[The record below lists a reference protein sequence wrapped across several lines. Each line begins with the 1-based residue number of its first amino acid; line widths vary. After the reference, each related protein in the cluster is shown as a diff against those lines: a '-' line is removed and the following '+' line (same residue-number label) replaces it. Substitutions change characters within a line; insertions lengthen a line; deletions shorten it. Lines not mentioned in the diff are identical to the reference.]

1 VPVADDELKGNAAI
15 IADFRAHEGQI
26 TEGRLAGANMLLM
39 TSLGAKSGRS
49 RTIPLGYSRDGERY
63 VVVGSNSGKPAQP
76 VWLANIAVHP
86 VVTVE
91 VGTETF
97 QARATISRDDERER
111 LWRIHVRAIPYFA
124 NYERMVERQL
134 QVVSLERLPPG

>member
-1 VPVADDELKGNAAI
+1 VPVADGELEGNAAI

-26 TEGRLAGANMLLM
+26 TLGRLAGANMLLM

-63 VVVGSNSGKPAQP
+63 VVVGSNSGLPAQP
-76 VWLANIAVHP
+76 AWLANIAAHP

-111 LWRIHVRAIPYFA
+111 LWRIHVSAIPFFA
-124 NYERMVERQL
+124 TYEQMVERQL